1 MPGRG
6 QTTKSKHYW
15 IGIITTVLRQMPEKY
30 IHQDVIDFINAKT
43 GPHPFG
49 VPADSTIS
57 SHIKEIRESSVDNP
71 WMDGPWSMGVV
82 QRLEI
87 FGTKLDAN
95 SLRVINDVYGYTLTR
110 NLGLSTRHAIWI
122 SRLYEIFG
130 HTEDRVLD
138 HLYSRAGRYAD
149 AERAAI
155 VLNEP
160 MNTELLDAELA
171 LDRRPGSISDWGSRP
186 AYEMFLAASTE
197 LTEQAINLTVQSIE
211 KRYEDQDSR
220 SGIDPVEWLGD
231 CELERFDHPGKRDA
245 VQLAIRAFI
254 RKELDLLPTFD
265 DAKARIIEIYKFVE
279 NDQWDQLYKSFA
291 HEETYGKALNIQQ
304 AREMELSDEDR

>member
-15 IGIITTVLRQMPEKY
+15 IGIITAVLRQMPEKY

-95 SLRVINDVYGYTLTR
+95 SLRVINDVYGYALTR
-110 NLGLSTRHAIWI
+110 NLGLSTRHAVWI

-130 HTEDRVLD
+130 HTEDRVLG

-160 MNTELLDAELA
+160 MNSELLDAQMA
-171 LDRRPGSISDWGSRP
+171 LDHRPGRILP
-186 AYEMFLAASTE
+186 AYQMFLAASTE
-197 LTEQAINLTVQSIE
+197 LTEQAINLTVESIQ
-211 KRYEDQDSR
+211 KGYEDQDSR
-220 SGIDPVEWLGD
+220 SGTDPVEWLAD
-231 CELERFDHPGKRDA
+231 CELERFDHAGKRDA

-254 RKELDLLPTFD
+254 RKELDLMSTFD
-265 DAKARIIEIYKFVE
+265 DAKARVIEIYKFVE
-279 NDQWDQLYKSFA
+279 NDQWDQLYESFA
-291 HEETYGKALNIQQ
+291 HEETYGRAVNIQQ
-304 AREMELSDEDR
+304 AMEMELSDEGR